1 MNREREVQ
9 EATNAPRVAAA
20 PWIRPATVLS
30 LAVPVALLVIAAYV
44 QWCTVGLP
52 PVPGIH
58 EVTPATAT
66 QPYGFPAW
74 IGITHYVNL
83 LFLVLLVRSGLQIL
97 MDHPRLYWNV
107 HCTPGTE
114 WVRFTPVQVPLDR
127 LYTAKDDARYLT
139 PWVGLPGGRHTLGLA
154 RHWHFVSALFWVL
167 NGAIYVSLLFATN
180 HWRRIVPTSWHIF
193 PDAWAVFV
201 HYATF
206 HLPPEPNGF
215 FQYNP
220 LQQLGYFAVIFI
232 LAPLSILTGPA
243 MSPALV
249 NRFSWYRHLPGN
261 RQVGR
266 SIHFLVLCG
275 YVAFVIVH
283 VTMVFVTGF
292 ARNMN
297 HIVIGTDDLLR
308 FGMYVG
314 LSGLAILFLLNVI
327 ANWASWLFP
336 RAIQRVGDALVNP
349 VLRLLLARHAPRA
362 EYTVQDISSFLWP
375 NGKLPTSDEW
385 KALAANQFKDYR
397 LKVYGLVEHA
407 VELSLEE
414 LHTMAGR
421 NQVTLHH
428 CIQGWSGIAQWGGVP
443 MVELMRVVRPKPTV
457 TTVIFYSFGEG
468 LEGGQYYD
476 SHTIGNV
483 RHPQTLLAYE
493 MNFKPLNDVHG
504 APLRLRVENQL
515 GFKMVKWIKAIEFAA
530 DFKHVYKGEG
540 GYNSDHEFFDT
551 MADI

>member
-1 MNREREVQ
+1 MSREREVR
-9 EATNAPRVAAA
+9 EATNAPRVAAV
-20 PWIRPATVLS
+20 PWIRLTTLLS
-30 LAVPVALLVIAAYV
+30 LAVPVVLLVIAAYV
-44 QWCTVGLP
+44 QWLTVGLP
-52 PVPGIH
+52 PVSTVQ

-74 IGITHYVNL
+74 IGITHYINL
-83 LFLVLLVRSGLQIL
+83 LFMVLLVRSGLQIL

-127 LYTAKDDARYLT
+127 FYTAKDDARYLT

-167 NGAIYVSLLFATN
+167 NGAIYVSLLFATD
-180 HWRRIVPTSWHIF
+180 HWRRIVPASWHIF

-215 FQYNP
+215 FEYNA
-220 LQQLGYFAVIFI
+220 LQQLGYFGVVLI

-249 NRFSWYRHLPGN
+249 NRFSWYRNLPGN

-275 YVAFVIVH
+275 YVAFAFIH
-283 VTMVFVTGF
+283 VTMVIVTGF

-308 FGMYVG
+308 FGMYIG
-314 LSGLAILFLLNVI
+314 LSGLAILFLLNVM
-327 ANWASWLFP
+327 ANWATWLFP

-362 EYTVQDISSFLWP
+362 EYTVEDISPFLWP

-385 KALAANQFKDYR
+385 QALAANQFKNYR

-414 LHTMAGR
+414 LQTMAKR
-421 NQVTLHH
+421 SQVTLHH

-443 MVELMRVVRPKPTV
+443 MVELMSVVRPKPTV
-457 TTVIFYSFGEG
+457 KAVIFYSFGEG

-483 RHPQTLLAYE
+483 SHPQTLLAYE